1 MAYLQETSTYLNLSE
16 QILHLI
22 VNFVRKVWVFE
33 ENIINEL
40 LSNRILQTWQYNQNN
55 SISMLNSSCI
65 RGSIFQVGSIV
76 SF

>member
-1 MAYLQETSTYLNLSE
+1 MASLQETSTYLNLSE

-22 VNFVRKVWVFE
+22 VYFVRKVWVFE

-55 SISMLNSSCI
+55 SISMLNFSCI
-65 RGSIFQVGSIV
+65 RGRIFQVGSIV